1 MKYSELFVAL
11 MGTKIHIKVLHDCPD
26 KILKKCNKLLNEF
39 NKRYTIY
46 SDCSELMNV
55 NLNAHIR
62 PVKVKDDLF
71 ELIKLGK
78 RHSIAPNSNLNICI
92 GPIVKTWNIG
102 FDNAKLPSKKEID
115 KKLKLI
121 NPNDLILDEEN
132 KTVFFNKEGMEIDLG
147 AVAKGYI
154 ADKILEYLK
163 SERVISAIINLG
175 GNILTH
181 GFNLESTDINWK
193 IGLQDAELPRGN
205 HIMMLEINDLSIVT
219 SGIYERK
226 LIIND
231 KSYHHIFDSK
241 TGYPIETDM
250 TSLSIISKKSVDCE
264 IWSSKLFGK
273 SFDEIEKICLSEKHI
288 EAIAQYKNGE
298 VKFTKGVHKYILWRK

>member
-46 SDCSELMNV
+46 NDCSELMNV
-55 NLNAHIR
+55 NLNAHIH

-78 RHSIAPNSNLNICI
+78 KHSIAPNSNLNICI

-102 FDNAKLPSKKEID
+102 FDNAKLPSKKEIN

-132 KTVFFNKEGMEIDLG
+132 KTIFFNKKGMEIDLG

-163 SERVISAIINLG
+163 SERVLSAIINLG

-181 GFNLESTDINWK
+181 GFNLESPDINWK
-193 IGLQDAELPRGN
+193 IGLQDAKLARGN

-231 KSYHHIFDSK
+231 KYYHHIFDSK
-241 TGYPIETDM
+241 TGYPIEMDM

>member
-1 MKYSELFVAL
+1 MKYSELFTSL
-11 MGTKIHIKVLHDCPD
+11 MGTKIHIKVLHDSPGE
-26 KILKKCNKLLNEF
+26 ILKKCNKLLDEYNR
-39 NKRYTIY
+39 RYSIY
-46 SDCSELMNV
+46 NNDSELMYV
-55 NLNAHIR
+55 NSNAHIH
-62 PVKVKDDLF
+62 PIKVNNDLF

-78 RHSIAPNSNLNICI
+78 MHSVDENSNLNVCI
-92 GPIVKTWNIG
+92 GPIVKLWNIG
-102 FDNAKLPSKKEID
+102 FHNAKIPSNKELYE
-115 KKLKLI
+115 KLNII
-121 NPNDLILDEEN
+121 NPTDLILDEEN
-132 KTVFFNKEGMEIDLG
+132 KTIFFNKKGMEIDLG
-147 AVAKGYI
+147 AVAKGYF

-163 SERVISAIINLG
+163 SENVLSAIINLG

-181 GFNLESTDINWK
+181 GFNLESPDINWK
-193 IGLQDAELPRGN
+193 IGLQDAQLTRGN